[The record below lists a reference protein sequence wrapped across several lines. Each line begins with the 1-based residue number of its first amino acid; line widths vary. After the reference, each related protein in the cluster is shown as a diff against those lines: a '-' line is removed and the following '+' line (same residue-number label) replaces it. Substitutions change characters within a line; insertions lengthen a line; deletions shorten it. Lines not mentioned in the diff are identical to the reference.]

1 MNILRTQSTLK
12 SVLLQPVKHFS
23 VNCCQKLSKID
34 ENSETLKK
42 RTKSL
47 KQIFSSAWEF
57 PSNHDVLEYLSANI
71 VHIDR
76 SSGLFVINKPYGLP
90 LKPSQESKICLES
103 CLKDLAKV
111 IGVEQLEVLK
121 SASRFVFSNLM
132 LDYFN

>member
-1 MNILRTQSTLK
+1 MNILRTQRTFT
-12 SVLLQPVKHFS
+12 SVLLQPAKHFS
-23 VNCCQKLSKID
+23 VNCCQNSSKI
-34 ENSETLKK
+34 EEISETKK

-57 PSNHDVLEYLSANI
+57 PSNHEVLEYLSANI
-71 VHIDR
+71 VHIDK

-90 LKPSQESKICLES
+90 LKPSQESKICMES

-121 SASRFVFSNLM
+121 SASRFVITSN
-132 LDYFN
+132 FEVVV